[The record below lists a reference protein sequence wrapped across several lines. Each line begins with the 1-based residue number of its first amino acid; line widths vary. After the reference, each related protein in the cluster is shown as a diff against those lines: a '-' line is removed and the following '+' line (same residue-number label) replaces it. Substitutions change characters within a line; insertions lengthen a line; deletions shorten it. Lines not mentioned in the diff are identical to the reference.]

1 MTTEVVLVRHGETVW
16 NSERRMQGQQNSAL
30 SALGRAQ
37 ARALAERLAAE
48 PFDYLYSSDL
58 DRAVETARAIAAVT
72 GHELR
77 IEPRLRERCFG
88 IFEGLTRD
96 EMKERH
102 PEEYAR
108 FRERN
113 PDYCMPGGESART
126 FHERCM
132 SVLHDIVAKHS
143 GRRIVVV
150 AHGLLLVALYR
161 AAHAL
166 ELTEP
171 RTQLELI
178 NASLN
183 VFGFADQRWR
193 MLAWADQAHLQGIT
207 VRGDSASDLGVS

>member
-1 MTTEVVLVRHGETVW
+1 MSTELVLIRHGETVW
-16 NSERRMQGQQNSAL
+16 NSERRMQGQRNSAL
-30 SALGRAQ
+30 STLGRAQ
-37 ARALAERLAAE
+37 ARALAKRLQGE
-48 PFDYLYSSDL
+48 SFDVLYSSDL
-58 DRAVETARAIAAVT
+58 DRALETARAIAAAT
-72 GHELR
+72 GQEIR

-96 EMKERH
+96 EMATHH
-102 PEEYAR
+102 PAEYAR
-108 FRERN
+108 FRERD

-132 SVLHDIVAKHS
+132 GVLQEIVAQHV

-166 ELTEP
+166 DLSEP
-171 RTQLELI
+171 RGGLELI

-183 VFGFADQRWR
+183 VFGYADQRWR
-193 MLAWADQAHLQGIT
+193 MLAWADQSHLQDVTDFQEG
-207 VRGDSASDLGVS
+207 AS

>member
-1 MTTEVVLVRHGETVW
+1 MSTELVLIRHGETVW
-16 NSERRMQGQQNSAL
+16 NSEQRMQGQRNSAL

-37 ARALAERLAAE
+37 AHALAKRLQGE

-58 DRAVETARAIAAVT
+58 DRALETARAIAAAT
-72 GHELR
+72 GHEIR

-96 EMKERH
+96 EMATHH
-102 PEEYAR
+102 PEEYTR
-108 FRERN
+108 FRARD

-126 FHERCM
+126 FHARCM
-132 SVLHDIVAKHS
+132 GMLHEIVANHV

-150 AHGLLLVALYR
+150 AHGLLLVSLYR

-166 ELTEP
+166 DLHEP
-171 RTQLELI
+171 RGGLDLI

-183 VFGFADQRWR
+183 VFGYAEERWR
-193 MLAWADQAHLQGIT
+193 MLAWADQAHLQDVTDFQEGT
-207 VRGDSASDLGVS
+207 

>member
-1 MTTEVVLVRHGETVW
+1 MSTEIVLIRHGETVW
-16 NSERRMQGQQNSAL
+16 NSERRMQGQRNSSL
-30 SALGRAQ
+30 SELGRAQ
-37 ARALAERLAAE
+37 ARALARRMQNE
-48 PFDYLYSSDL
+48 PFDFLYSSDL
-58 DRAVETARAIAAVT
+58 DRAVETARAIAAAT
-72 GHELR
+72 GHEIR
-77 IEPRLRERCFG
+77 IDSRLRERCFG

-102 PEEYAR
+102 PEEYTR
-108 FRERN
+108 FRERD
-113 PDYCMPGGESART
+113 PDYCMPGGESARA

-132 SVLHDIVAKHS
+132 GVLHDIVGRHT

-183 VFGFADQRWR
+183 VFGYADARWR
-193 MLAWADQAHLQGIT
+193 MLSWADQAHLQDMTDFQEG
-207 VRGDSASDLGVS
+207 A

>member
-1 MTTEVVLVRHGETVW
+1 MSTELVLIRHGETVW
-16 NSERRMQGQQNSAL
+16 NSERRMQGQRNSAL
-30 SALGRAQ
+30 SERGRAQ
-37 ARALAERLAAE
+37 ARALAMRLRNE
-48 PFDYLYSSDL
+48 PFDVLYSSDL
-58 DRAVETARAIAAVT
+58 DRARETAEAIAAAT
-72 GHELR
+72 GHEIR
-77 IEPRLRERCFG
+77 IDPRLRERCFG

-108 FRERN
+108 FRARD

-132 SVLHDIVAKHS
+132 AVLHEIVAKHTE
-143 GRRIVVV
+143 RRIVVV

-171 RTQLELI
+171 RAQLELI

-183 VFGFADQRWR
+183 VFGHSDQGWR
-193 MLAWADQAHLQGIT
+193 MLAWADQAHLQDMTDFQEG
-207 VRGDSASDLGVS
+207 R